1 MTLAHRCFYC
11 TNCSRRN
18 WGYGDWR
25 ATMTLILQKNASNA
39 SDSAP
44 LWSTI
49 GTNNKSNQL
58 ATKTS
63 RCILR
68 SKHLNQDPSCSF
80 LIFHLHGHHDFFVWK
95 LDWTMGRHTVW
106 GDKIE
111 NGLSNKKVWLAWLC
125 VQTAEG
131 RMSQIET
138 RHKYCW
144 HCLMYFNSWW
154 ENGTFYSRSLREVP
168 SLVLV

>member
-1 MTLAHRCFYC
+1 MKRIDPC
-11 TNCSRRN
+11 TPLLLLHQLQSTEL
-18 WGYGDWR
+18 GSWR
-25 ATMTLILQKNASNA
+25 LESHNDPDFAKKNASNA
-39 SDSAP
+39 SDSGP

-111 NGLSNKKVWLAWLC
+111 NGWSNKKVWLAWLC
-125 VQTAEG
+125 VQTTEG
-131 RMSQIET
+131 RKEGWVKLKRDTSIADI
-138 RHKYCW
+138 
-144 HCLMYFNSWW
+144 
-154 ENGTFYSRSLREVP
+154 V
-168 SLVLV
+168 